1 MPDNLRKLNQRTP
14 THKHW
19 LELMAASNYIDEMP
33 DCYNNGPLVT
43 LLETRVAKLLGKE
56 SALFFHK
63 GVTAQLS
70 ALKVAAESKNNQR
83 VILHPQSH
91 IAGDEQNAYQA
102 LLGLQGIELGEH
114 FQPFD
119 YAALRKITETV
130 GSLVVEL
137 PLRRAGFKLTAWQEL
152 LKMQAW
158 AKQKNSHFHMDGA
171 RLWES
176 THYYKKSLAQIA
188 DLFDSVYVSFYKGLG
203 GLSGAVLAGSEE
215 FINNCKVWRTR
226 LGGDLY
232 SAFPML
238 LTALDGLDNKLAL
251 IPDWVARA
259 HEIATALNSIDKVTV
274 DTPHTNGFLV
284 FVEGD
289 TETLNTKLKVLNEK
303 FDMSLIYGFITTA
316 VANIQTAELQV
327 GPGAEEISTSEIV
340 EYFKELVN

>member
-1 MPDNLRKLNQRTP
+1 MPDNLRKLNQRTQ
-14 THKHW
+14 THKYW
-19 LELMAASNYIDEMP
+19 LELMAASNYVDERP
-33 DCYNNGPLVT
+33 DCYNNGPLVV
-43 LLETRVAKLLGKE
+43 LLETRVATLLGKE
-56 SALFFHK
+56 KALFFHK
-63 GVTAQLS
+63 GVTAQLA
-70 ALKVAAESKNNQR
+70 ALKVAAETKNNPK

-119 YAALRKITETV
+119 YQNLCRITETV

-137 PLRRAGFKLTAWQEL
+137 PLRHAGFKLTPWEEL

-158 AKQKNSHFHMDGA
+158 AKQKNTHFHMDGA

-215 FINNCKVWRTR
+215 FINSCKVWRSR

-238 LTALDGLDNKLAL
+238 LTALDGLDNKLTL

-259 HEIATALNSIDKVTV
+259 HEIATELDALNKVTV
-274 DTPHTNGFLV
+274 DTPHTNGFVV

-289 TETLNTKLKVLNEK
+289 IKTLNTKLKILNKK
-303 FDMSLIYGFITTA
+303 FDMSLAYGFRTTA
-316 VANIQTAELQV
+316 VPHIQTAELQV
-327 GPGAEEISTSEIV
+327 GPGAEEISTREIV
-340 EYFKELVN
+340 NYFKELVS